1 MKKLFPVLIFSLLAF
16 VGCSDDDGKSLPLNE
31 NVVQFIENRYPGAQI
46 RHSEYDDN
54 GLVEVEILH
63 EERIKDVY
71 FVADGEWVYSAWDIR
86 LSEIPDAVKNA
97 VALAYPDFRIDDAD
111 FVERADEAY
120 YEIEIEKG
128 GVEMYVFVK
137 PDGEIINNNM

>member
-1 MKKLFPVLIFSLLAF
+1 M
-16 VGCSDDDGKSLPLNE
+16 
-31 NVVQFIENRYPGAQI
+31 
-46 RHSEYDDN
+46 
-54 GLVEVEILH
+54 
-63 EERIKDVY
+63 
-71 FVADGEWVYSAWDIR
+71 IR